1 MFVVVL
7 TLVDGLLRPLY
18 VLAQTTLCSRDCS
31 ACDEGGGMCHEVN
44 EMRRWRRVS
53 QLMRA

>member
-7 TLVDGLLRPLY
+7 TTNGALRPLY
-18 VLAQTTLCSRDCS
+18 VIAQTTLCPRDCS
-31 ACDEGGGMCHEVN
+31 ACDEGCCGMCHEVN